1 MEVILT
7 SNDLQTIDFAP
18 PTIIGEVIQ
27 NLRTIL
33 STYKGTVPLDRDFG
47 ISMELID
54 DPIREKLKV
63 KIYNDMLNSIRKYE
77 PRCTLLG
84 ITVES
89 DETGK
94 VLIGIKV
101 DIKEV
106 DS

>member
-7 SNDLQTIDFAP
+7 SNQCDAVDFAP
-18 PTIIGEVIQ
+18 ENVRMEIIQ
-27 NLRTIL
+27 NLKTIL
-33 STYKGTVPLDRDFG
+33 TTYKGSVPLDRDFG
-47 ISMELID
+47 ISMDLVD
-54 DPIREKLKV
+54 NPIRERLKV
-63 KIYNDMLNSIRKYE
+63 KIYNDMLDAIRRYE

-89 DETGK
+89 DVNGK

-106 DS
+106 N